1 MPSEQFE
8 HIQRIRNEW
17 QRVSE
22 SDRGRDSL
30 NNALELL
37 ADGLYSRDPHFIFE
51 LIQNAEDNSYDEPS
65 PSLSFRLTKIDPTGS
80 EGSDGALIIQNNETG
95 FTDRNVSVIC
105 KVGATTKQ
113 KAQGYIGEKG
123 IGFKSVFRVTENP
136 HIFSNSYHFCLPE
149 RDEETG
155 LGYIVPQ
162 WVDTPPEDLN
172 FSQTNI
178 ILPLTKAGFGYD
190 KIEEMLLEI
199 EPETILFLSKLQE
212 IRIQT
217 DTGTDLTILKN
228 AEELPKMEVLVEGRR
243 QGCSFSTVDE
253 FLVCTKTFHKPVE
266 IHHEKRE
273 GINERDVS
281 IAFPLDENATDIRKI
296 FAYLPVSETDFPFL
310 INADFILTSSR
321 EGLQQ
326 DEPWNRWLIDC
337 VADLVTSKL
346 FPLLKEEQLLTVP
359 FLEALASSLRALEED
374 ERNLFYPIFSKVSET
389 FSTQEFLPTDDG
401 TFVSAENAKLA
412 RGDAVRNLLSHAQ
425 LGALFPGS
433 ESEIK
438 WLSADITSGRA
449 PNLRRY
455 LRDLGI
461 KEVAPATFA
470 RRLSPLF
477 LASQSDDWFI
487 EFYRFLSRQSAVE
500 QNLRTEPILRLQDG
514 SHVKPCQEDG
524 SPNAYLPI
532 GTDTD
537 TSLPIVKLEI
547 VQNEDALGFLKKLG
561 IPEWDI
567 VEEVIRDILPKYEA
581 EPPKMPMEAYRRDFA
596 KIEHAYKT
604 DSTEQKKRLRQA
616 LFNTPFILVENPPA
630 GDSNYL
636 KPPQLS
642 FASDDRLWA
651 NFPGNYSP
659 VSVRKEIFEFLKVLD
674 IQEWNVVDEVIK
686 TILPKY
692 DADSPK
698 VPLQEHRA
706 DFAKFADAYTTGSYF
721 QRTRL
726 HDKLQV
732 TPFILTQCHDA
743 DKLVYRKPDE
753 LYFPTEELRLYFEG
767 NASCRFVSSEYAEIH
782 HNMLK
787 ELGIRDSI
795 LVVCQSS
802 PGLINDITLD
812 KRYYHRRG
820 LKGFDPDIEVVGL
833 ANALKN
839 PSRAK
844 SEIIWNR
851 IAVPYR
857 HCIRGTV
864 ITSSRQDFSRS
875 ASFYREEETVSQ
887 HLGRLLIEK
896 AWLPDADGNL
906 RKPSELTLENL
917 PESFERDK
925 RLADLLGMKKD
936 KVAELA
942 AEAGVSEDAIRELM
956 ENPDEYAEFQ
966 EWKAAKQAEQTPP
979 IQEHPG
985 AETPDPHRIDY
996 PDEVKKSF
1004 NRAGE
1009 TELRPSAMDEDPVTN
1024 PERRRQKVS
1033 EEHRERLE
1041 DEPSDDERRKRTRRT
1056 ILEGPDPQVREYLA
1070 EMYDGKCQ
1078 ICSGTFP
1085 ERNGQPFFIANYIV
1099 ERRISR
1105 AVDTSANALCLCA
1118 DHFARWRHGAVEA
1131 EAILSQIE
1139 NFRTK
1144 SEGGVREP
1152 VLELKMCGEECEIRF
1167 TEKHILDFQELLKAS
1182 KDEV

>member
-8 HIQRIRNEW
+8 HIQRIRNDLHQASE
-17 QRVSE
+17 RV
-22 SDRGRDSL
+22 RDSL
-30 NNALELL
+30 NNSVRIL
-37 ADGLYSRDPHFIFE
+37 AKDLYNKHTHFIFE
-51 LIQNAEDNSYDEPS
+51 LIQNAEDNSYCGAL
-65 PSLSFRLTKIDPTGS
+65 PSLSFQLTKSDLMGS
-80 EGSDGALIIQNNETG
+80 EGADGALIIQNNETG
-95 FTDRNVSVIC
+95 FCPENVDALC
-105 KVGATTKQ
+105 AVGKTTKQ

-136 HIFSNSYHFCLPE
+136 HIFSNGYHFCLPE

-162 WVDTPPEDLN
+162 WIDVPPASLN
-172 FSQTNI
+172 LTQTHI
-178 ILPLTKAGFGYD
+178 ILPLTKAAFGYD

-199 EPETILFLSKLQE
+199 EPETVLFLSKLQE

-217 DTGTDLTILKN
+217 DTGTDLIILKN
-228 AEELPKMEVLVEGRR
+228 ADELPKMEVLVEGRR
-243 QGCSFSTVDE
+243 QGSSFSTVDE
-253 FLVCTKTFHKPVE
+253 FLVCTQTFHKPVE

-281 IAFPLDENATDIRKI
+281 IAFPMDENATGIRKI

-346 FPLLKEEQLLTVP
+346 FPLLKVEQLLTVP
-359 FLEALASSLRALEED
+359 FLETLANSLSVLDED
-374 ERNLFYPIFSKVSET
+374 ERHLFYPIFRKVSET
-389 FSTQEFLPTDDG
+389 FSTQEFLPAADG

-425 LGALFPGS
+425 LGALFPGD
-433 ESEIK
+433 EREIR
-438 WLSADITSGRA
+438 WLSADITSDRA
-449 PNLRRY
+449 PTLRRY
-455 LRDLGI
+455 LMDLGI
-461 KEVAPATFA
+461 EEVTPATFA

-487 EFYRFLSRQSAVE
+487 EFYRFLSGQSAVE
-500 QNLRTEPILRLQDG
+500 RTLRTEPILRLQDG

-567 VEEVIRDILPKYEA
+567 VEEVIRDILPKYEV
-581 EPPKMPMEAYRRDFA
+581 EPPKMPLDAYRRDFA
-596 KIEHAYKT
+596 KIEQAYKT

-616 LFNTPFILVENPPA
+616 LFNTAFILVEKPPA

-642 FASDDRLWA
+642 FASDNRLWG
-651 NFPGNYSP
+651 NFRGNYSR

-674 IQEWNVVDEVIK
+674 IPEWNVVDEVLK

-692 DADSPK
+692 DADSPT

-721 QRTRL
+721 QKTRL
-726 HDKLQV
+726 RDKLKV

-767 NASCRFVSSEYAEIH
+767 NASGRFVSSEYAEIH

-787 ELGIRDSI
+787 ELGTRDSI

-802 PGLINDITLD
+802 PGLIDDITLD
-812 KRYYHRRG
+812 KPSYYHRRG

-851 IAVPYR
+851 VAVPYR

-906 RKPSELTLENL
+906 RKPNELTLENL

-942 AEAGVSEDAIRELM
+942 AVTGVPEDAIRDLM
-956 ENPDEYAEFQ
+956 VNPDEYAEFK

-985 AETPDPHRIDY
+985 AETTHPHRIDY

-1009 TELRPSAMDEDPVTN
+1009 TELRPSAMDEDTVTH
-1024 PERRRQKVS
+1024 PERRRQRVS
-1033 EEHRERLE
+1033 EEHRARLE
-1041 DEPSDDERRKRTRRT
+1041 DEPSADERRKKTRLT

-1085 ERNGQPFFIANYIV
+1085 ERNGQPFFIANNIV
-1099 ERRISR
+1099 ERRVAQ

-1118 DHFARWRHGAVEA
+1118 DHFARWQHGAVEA
-1131 EAILSQIE
+1131 DAILSQIE
-1139 NFRTK
+1139 NFRTE
-1144 SEGGVREP
+1144 SEGGESEP
-1152 VLELKMCGEECEIRF
+1152 VLEIKMCGEECEIRF
-1167 TEKHILDFQELLKAS
+1167 KEKHLLDLQELLKAS
-1182 KDEV
+1182 KYEV